1 MDTTYNFDF
10 NIDKSGIAKIS
21 VSSAGIAFSKESIE
35 LLGSPKRVNIGIDKK
50 QGVLAVR
57 KAIDSVST
65 KSYPFVNAEKK
76 AVWLRINSKP
86 LLEEIENITKTKFTT
101 KSVAYSAEYDDT
113 QGYLIVKLK
122 NK

>member
-1 MDTTYNFDF
+1 MESTYNFDF

-35 LLGSPKRVNIGIDKK
+35 LLGSPERVNIGIDKK

-86 LLEEIENITKTKFTT
+86 LLEEIENITKSKFTT
-101 KSVAYSAEYDDT
+101 KSVAYGAEYDDV

>member
-86 LLEEIENITKTKFTT
+86 LLEEIASITKTVYTT
-101 KSVAYSAEYDDT
+101 TSVSYCAEYDEET
-113 QGYLIVKLK
+113 QMLLVHLK
-122 NK
+122 TK